1 MVGSRKSKVNFKDFF
16 ANEVRSYSIYAC
28 ERAIPS
34 GVDGLKPSQRK
45 VLFGMQKKFGN
56 QEVKVSIASA
66 GCMEISAYHHGSL
79 DSVIVNMAQDF
90 PGSNNM
96 PLLEGIGQFG
106 SRISPTASATRYIF
120 TKVSS
125 ACKMVFHPVDDNIL
139 EWNTDDDVQV
149 EPKYYLP
156 ILPMVLINGASGMG
170 TGFSTSISA
179 YEPKVIKEQILAI
192 LKNDKKK
199 QKKLV
204 PWYRG
209 FTGKVEKDSDQTV
222 ITGKLEVVNT
232 STLKITE
239 LPVGT
244 YTSSYR
250 ETLNKLEDK
259 EIIKSYE
266 DNCSEEKTEF
276 IIKVTREVAA
286 KSEEELLK
294 TFKLVTRDTENLVVW
309 DENGKI
315 RRFTTADALLQW
327 FVAFRLT
334 KYEARR
340 QYMLQ
345 AATKKSFELTEE
357 MKFIRLYLDRSTV
370 WSKTK
375 TAAIEQELLDAGF
388 TSPKDLLAIRISRL
402 TADSIVDLEGKIA
415 DKEAEIVRLNN
426 TTATD
431 LYIEDLNNL
440 KV

>member
-1 MVGSRKSKVNFKDFF
+1 MSKVNIKDFF
-16 ANEVRSYSIYAC
+16 ADEVRNYSIYAC

-34 GVDGLKPSQRK
+34 GADGLKPSQRK

-56 QEVKVSIASA
+56 AEVKVSIASA

-96 PLLEGIGQFG
+96 PLLDSIGQFG
-106 SRISPTASATRYIF
+106 SRISPAASATRYIF
-120 TKVSS
+120 TKVSN
-125 ACKMVFHPVDDNIL
+125 ACKTVFHSVDDNIL
-139 EWNTDDDVQV
+139 EWNTDDDVRV

-179 YEPKVIKEQILAI
+179 YDPKVIKEQILDI
-192 LKNDKKK
+192 LKNDKKH

-209 FTGKVEKDSDQTV
+209 FTGMVEKDGDQTV
-222 ITGKLEVVNT
+222 ITGKIEVVNT

-259 EIIKSYE
+259 ELIKSYE

-276 IIKVTREVAA
+276 IIKVTREIAA
-286 KSEEELLK
+286 KSIEDLLK

-309 DENGKI
+309 DENSKI
-315 RRFTTADALLQW
+315 RRFNTADELLQW

-334 KYEARR
+334 KYEVRR
-340 QYMLQ
+340 LYMLH
-345 AATKKSFELTEE
+345 AAEEKKAVLTEE
-357 MKFIRLYLDRSTV
+357 MKFIKLYLKRSAV

-375 TAAIEQELLDAGF
+375 TADIEQELLDGGF

-402 TADSIVDLEGKIA
+402 TADSITELEGKIA
-415 DKEAEIVRLNN
+415 DKEAEIARLNG

-431 LYIEDLNNL
+431 LYVEDLNSL
-440 KV
+440 KLN